1 VPVLSQESQRLYI
14 CVSGIDLTLS
24 TIFLLNI
31 VTVMKVWYFCLS
43 C

>member
-1 VPVLSQESQRLYI
+1 LTLFIIFLLNIIASQRLYI

-31 VTVMKVWYFCLS
+31 VTVMKV
-43 C
+43 